1 MSFRFYT
8 NAVSQAS
15 RRFAAGAFIVGLLLM
30 GLGAIILALPEIFAF
45 LAALVF
51 FIGGIGCAITAVK
64 IFLAQRRFNKI
75 TSDSQLY
82 RENVEIRNRQ
92 PDRQVR

>member
-15 RRFAAGAFIVGLLLM
+15 RTFAAGALIVGLLLM
-30 GLGAIILALPEIFAF
+30 GLGVTILALPEVFAF

-64 IFLAQRRFNKI
+64 IFLAQRKLDKMA
-75 TSDSQLY
+75 SDDLQGC
-82 RENVEIRNRQ
+82 RKNVHIHSEEHYYQ
-92 PDRQVR
+92 